1 MGFEWRRHNTGLG
14 LMNTTTSYEED
25 HSQDTSNNNTTPSVS
40 AFSRLLRH
48 DQQGQA
54 VTRRHSSVDESLYGS
69 RPGSQLHPIKR
80 PASIHSPVLAQ
91 FEEEPGKEHYNA
103 LIATPEFEIRDLD
116 QYGYQSCNNNEVS
129 LTHSRTDSHIPAV
142 HHAPQHFPRQRTR
155 WHQQYFHL
163 CHHFLCSASHR
174 PAAAPR

>member
-25 HSQDTSNNNTTPSVS
+25 LSQDNPSNNATTSLS

-48 DQQGQA
+48 DQQGQPIP
-54 VTRRHSSVDESLYGS
+54 RRHSSVDESLYGS
-69 RPGSQLHPIKR
+69 RPGSLPHAIKR

-91 FEEEPGKEHYNA
+91 FEEEPGKEHYNP

-116 QYGYQSCNNNEVS
+116 Q
-129 LTHSRTDSHIPAV
+129 
-142 HHAPQHFPRQRTR
+142 
-155 WHQQYFHL
+155 
-163 CHHFLCSASHR
+163 
-174 PAAAPR
+174 